1 MPEALDLCRFLL
13 AEAASPAWASFVLPP
28 LAALEAMAEHF
39 DGARAHLD
47 EARLQRR
54 EFPAAGSIA
63 SNWSAFAAEVELLAD
78 NPAGAEE
85 ILLEACE
92 TLRRAGDREW
102 LATNTASLGEARY
115 RDGRFEAALDA
126 ADEALSLAPPGHL
139 TSCAVALRVRAA
151 ALARTGSEEAT
162 VAALDA
168 ITRLADAE
176 VLNDRAEAHAYAAEV
191 FALAGEP
198 AEADRHRRRA
208 LELFERK
215 GNVVSAV
222 RVREAIVAV
231 E

>member
-1 MPEALDLCRFLL
+1 M
-13 AEAASPAWASFVLPP
+13 
-28 LAALEAMAEHF
+28 
-39 DGARAHLD
+39 
-47 EARLQRR
+47 
-54 EFPAAGSIA
+54 
-63 SNWSAFAAEVELLAD
+63 
-78 NPAGAEE
+78 
-85 ILLEACE
+85 
-92 TLRRAGDREW
+92 
-102 LATNTASLGEARY
+102 
-115 RDGRFEAALDA
+115 
-126 ADEALSLAPPGHL
+126 

-151 ALARTGSEEAT
+151 ALARTGRYDEAT

-168 ITRLADAE
+168 ITRLADAD

-215 GNVVSAV
+215 GNVVSAA